1 VRKRKNGKRW
11 FIKLEKGKN
20 QKIFE
25 SLPFREKNIILA
37 LIIILLLTLLLGFMT
52 YKEVQRERY
61 YLWELARSE
70 GLNIAFSIQTLGPKF
85 ILNENILKEILLL
98 LKKEEVSYI
107 DICNDKGLILISTEE
122 ERGKSTIQIFNPGK
136 INFVNTQD
144 KKGNRVLQVIKPF
157 NLDISRPLD
166 VWKILPIRNSYL
178 VVGINLEGYYLRL
191 SQTRRR
197 IILNYSIIMALVLL
211 GIYVIFKLQ
220 ETYIVKKT
228 LKEMKVYTSKLLETM
243 GNAVISVDNN
253 GIIKT
258 FNRKSEEIFGKRRE
272 EALNKDCQ
280 EVLNL
285 NIEGECIFKKC
296 LLERKNIDQ
305 EIILEEKGLNK
316 KILEVNTSFLT
327 GELGEITGVVAEI
340 RDVTEI
346 KNLNEEIARNKR
358 LTALGK
364 LSAGIAHE
372 IRNPLS
378 SIRGLAQFVYNSFSK
393 TDERKEDL
401 NTIIQEVDRLNKLVV
416 QVLDYAK
423 VKELNLTYFSIN
435 NLIHKMVELFKQEI
449 RNKQIRFYLE
459 LSPDISQIQADEDQ
473 IRQILMNVIINAIQA
488 ISEKGEIKIKTE
500 KCLIKGGSGLKL
512 IIEDNGVGISEKD
525 LNQIFDPFFST
536 TEQGSGFGLSIVYK
550 LVEGH
555 QGEIKVESKEG
566 EGTKFI
572 IYLPQKG
579 GSNFAEDTSGR

>member
-1 VRKRKNGKRW
+1 
-11 FIKLEKGKN
+11 LEKGKN

-61 YLWELARSE
+61 YLWESARSE
-70 GLNIAFSIQTLGPKF
+70 GLNIAFSIQALGPKF

-197 IILNYSIIMALVLL
+197 IILNYGIIMALVLL

-243 GNAVISVDNN
+243 GNAVISVDNK

-258 FNRKSEEIFGKRRE
+258 FNRKSEEIFGKKRE

-358 LTALGK
+358 LAALGK

-435 NLIHKMVELFKQEI
+435 NLVHKMVELFKQEI
-449 RNKQIRFYLE
+449 KNKQIRFYLE

-473 IRQILMNVIINAIQA
+473 IRQILMNIIINAIQA

-500 KCLIKGGSGLKL
+500 KCLIKGSSGLKL

-536 TEQGSGFGLSIVYK
+536 KEQGSGLGLSIVYK

>member
-1 VRKRKNGKRW
+1 
-11 FIKLEKGKN
+11 LEKEKN

-37 LIIILLLTLLLGFMT
+37 LIVILLLTLLLGFMT

-70 GLNIAFSIQTLGPKF
+70 GLNIAFSLQTLGPKF

-122 ERGKSTIQIFNPGK
+122 ERGNSTIKIFNPGK
-136 INFVNTQD
+136 IHFVNTQD

-157 NLDISRPLD
+157 SLDISRPLD
-166 VWKILPIRNSYL
+166 ILKILPIRNSYL

-191 SQTRRR
+191 SQTRKR
-197 IILNYSIIMALVLL
+197 IILNYGIIMALVLL

-243 GNAVISVDNN
+243 ANAVISVDNN

-296 LLERKNIDQ
+296 LLERKNINQ

-327 GELGEITGVVAEI
+327 GELGEITGIVAEI

-435 NLIHKMVELFKQEI
+435 NLVSKMVELFKQEI
-449 RNKQIRFYLE
+449 KNKQIRFYLK
-459 LSPDISQIQADEDQ
+459 LSPDISEIQADEDQ
-473 IRQILMNVIINAIQA
+473 IRQILMNIIINAIQA

-500 KCLIKGGSGLKL
+500 KCLIKGSSGLKL
-512 IIEDNGVGISEKD
+512 TIEDNGVGIPEKD

-536 TEQGSGFGLSIVYK
+536 KEQGSGLGLSIVYK

-579 GSNFAEDTSGR
+579 GIIFAEDTSGR

>member
-1 VRKRKNGKRW
+1 MRLKKD
-11 FIKLEKGKN
+11 KN
-20 QKIFE
+20 QKLSKSI
-25 SLPFREKNIILA
+25 PFRERNIVLA
-37 LIIILLLTLLLGFMT
+37 LIIILLLTLLLGSLT

-85 ILNENILKEILLL
+85 ILNENVLKEILLL
-98 LKKEEVSYI
+98 LKKEGVSYI

-122 ERGKSTIQIFNPGK
+122 ERWKNAIQISTPGK
-136 INFVNTQD
+136 INFISTKD
-144 KKGNRVLQVIKPF
+144 KNGNRVLQVIKPF
-157 NLDISRPLD
+157 NVDINRQLLDI
-166 VWKILPIRNSYL
+166 WKILPIRNSYL
-178 VVGINLEGYYLRL
+178 VVGVNLEGYYVRL
-191 SQTRRR
+191 NQTRRR

-228 LKEMKVYTSKLLETM
+228 LNEMKVYTSKLLETM
-243 GNAVISVDNN
+243 DNAVISVDNN

-258 FNRKSEEIFGKRRE
+258 FNRKSEEIFGKKKE
-272 EALNKDCQ
+272 EVLNKDCQ
-280 EVLNL
+280 ETLNL

-296 LLERKNIDQ
+296 LLERKNFDQ

-316 KILEVNTSFLT
+316 KILDVNTSFLT
-327 GELGEITGVVAEI
+327 GELGDITGMVAVI
-340 RDVTEI
+340 RNVTEI
-346 KNLNEEIARNKR
+346 KDLNEEVARHKR
-358 LTALGK
+358 LAALGK

-423 VKELNLTYFSIN
+423 LKELNLTSFSLNHLIN
-435 NLIHKMVELFKQEI
+435 KIVELFKQEI
-449 RNKQIRFYLE
+449 KSKQIRFYLE
-459 LSPDISQIQADEDQ
+459 LSPEVSLIEADEDQ
-473 IRQILMNVIINAIQA
+473 IRQILMNVVINAIQA
-488 ISEKGEIKIKTE
+488 IPKRGEIKIKTE
-500 KCLIKGGSGLKL
+500 KSLLRGEPAVKL
-512 IIEDNGVGISEKD
+512 VIDDNGIGIAEKD

-536 TEQGSGFGLSIVYK
+536 KEQGSGLGLSIVYK

-566 EGTKFI
+566 KGTKFI
-572 IYLPQKG
+572 IFLPQKG
-579 GSNFAEDTSGR
+579 GK

>member
-1 VRKRKNGKRW
+1 
-11 FIKLEKGKN
+11 LEKGKN

-70 GLNIAFSIQTLGPKF
+70 GLNIAFSLQTLGPKF

-122 ERGKSTIQIFNPGK
+122 ERGNSTIQIFNPGK
-136 INFVNTQD
+136 IHFVNTQD

-157 NLDISRPLD
+157 SLDISRPLD
-166 VWKILPIRNSYL
+166 ILKILPIRNSYL

-191 SQTRRR
+191 RQTGRR
-197 IILNYSIIMALVLL
+197 IILNYGIIMALVLL

-243 GNAVISVDNN
+243 ANAVISVDNN

-296 LLERKNIDQ
+296 LLERKNINQ

-435 NLIHKMVELFKQEI
+435 NLVSKVVELFKQEI
-449 RNKQIRFYLE
+449 KNKQIRFYLK
-459 LSPDISQIQADEDQ
+459 LSPDISEIQADEDQ
-473 IRQILMNVIINAIQA
+473 IRQILMNIIINAIQA

-500 KCLIKGGSGLKL
+500 KCLIKGSSGLKL
-512 IIEDNGVGISEKD
+512 TIEDNGVGIPEKD

-536 TEQGSGFGLSIVYK
+536 KEQGSGLGLSIVYK

-579 GSNFAEDTSGR
+579 GIIFAEDTSGR